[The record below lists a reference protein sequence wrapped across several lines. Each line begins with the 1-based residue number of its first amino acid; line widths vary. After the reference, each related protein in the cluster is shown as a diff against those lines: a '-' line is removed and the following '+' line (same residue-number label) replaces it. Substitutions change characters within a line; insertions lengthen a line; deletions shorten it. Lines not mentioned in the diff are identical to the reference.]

1 MEPSASISWLGT
13 SRRALGS
20 AGEMLA
26 PTGAALRQQR
36 CLEVPELVYI
46 GAFA

>member
-1 MEPSASISWLGT
+1 MEPRASISWLGT
-13 SRRALGS
+13 SRRASGN
-20 AGEMLA
+20 AGEILA